1 MDIKFEAKQS
11 WGVLPIDVPVFDK
24 KANNKNVT
32 KKNDAPVEDYSYS
45 EDTGDKEIY
54 IPLSLNEPYSFTA
67 EEVLKTVA
75 KLKTAAPEQ
84 SGDNDTAQKSSGV
97 ENKQSF
103 GSYNNFSVNEM
114 VMILLYLIQK
124 ILPKEIE
131 ATDKL
136 QENVI
141 KFLANLNKAN
151 QAMALMSAELAKN
164 EREQAYQGAYEQF
177 AGAIANV
184 SMAFLGAMA
193 ELQGHFA
200 SNAKSQLAMENFNT
214 KWSAAKDKVEQVQGL
229 LKDFKADNNIDA
241 FNQSIIT
248 NANKISQQQVI
259 EETRNTLA
267 NKQTEL
273 ATTEINP
280 GGLLYKD
287 SSDKITMDALEEI
300 EGKQTNVINQVTGNN
315 SNIQKLIDAEKAI
328 NDSKNSVD
336 WNLIDFDTTANVQAG
351 SNEAK
356 ALAQLKQNKS
366 IYNVTEDATGNITEV
381 AYIQK
386 SPSIMNGQDKYDLI
400 IIKYDT
406 TTRNPKDYQS
416 YLLNVSNNSKF
427 DTYYNVTMDFTQH
440 PSSSSIYAYQNSK
453 AVAKIEEFY
462 QLDNGD
468 LMGVSGINQIN
479 ELDAFNL
486 FKEKQTNYKAAW
498 DYTDSSGNQVQGD
511 NSLSITSGAARA
523 ENGYQL
529 SRLAHQD
536 MEYAQEY
543 DQLLYGQKLGNEG
556 MLQPFMNRIESNKL
570 RYDSAIKFRQ
580 ALNNALIAAGR
591 SLEGIC
597 NSISQKDGAEA
608 KFQGEMLNLEQTLNN
623 SNLQQMQQLVN
634 DLSGKITQ
642 IISDVSQNLSQT
654 YQTMVQAANLRNG

>member
-11 WGVLPIDVPVFDK
+11 WGVLPIDVPIFEK
-24 KANNKNVT
+24 KENNKNVT

-67 EEVLKTVA
+67 EEVLKTAA

-84 SGDNDTAQKSSGV
+84 SGYNDTAQKSSGV

-114 VMILLYLIQK
+114 VMILLDLIQK

-214 KWSAAKDKVEQVQGL
+214 RWSAAKDKVEQAQGL
-229 LKDFKADNNIDA
+229 LKDFRADNSIDA
-241 FNQSIIT
+241 NNQFIIA
-248 NANKISQQQVI
+248 NAKNISQQQVI
-259 EETRNTLA
+259 EKTRNTLA

-287 SSDKITMDALEEI
+287 SSDKITMAALNEI
-300 EGKQTNVINQVTGNN
+300 ETPQTSVIDQVTGNN
-315 SNIQKLIDAEKAI
+315 SNIQKLIDTEKAI

-336 WNLIDFDTTANVQAG
+336 WSSIDFRNPANAQAG

-366 IYNVTEDATGNITEV
+366 LYNVTEDRHGNITEV

-386 SPSIMNGQDKYDLI
+386 SPSSMNGQDKYDLI

-406 TTRNPKDYQS
+406 TTRNPQDYQS

-440 PSSSSIYAYQNSK
+440 PSSSSIYAYQNNK
-453 AVAKIEEFY
+453 AVTKIEEFY
-462 QLDNGD
+462 QLNNVALKQFNGIK
-468 LMGVSGINQIN
+468 LY
-479 ELDAFNL
+479 AFNK
-486 FKEKQTNYKAAW
+486 FKSQQTNYKATW
-498 DYTDSSGNQVQGD
+498 KYSDSSGQVQGD

-523 ENGYQL
+523 NNGYQL

-597 NSISQKDGAEA
+597 NSVSQKDGAEA